1 MWRRQLEAE
10 DRLSSD
16 DGLLCFSSLLRS
28 RHGNWVSFTVDLI
41 VRVDTLMGI
50 SNFFVIP
57 REGRG
62 QTMSLLPV
70 FFRLL

>member
-16 DGLLCFSSLLRS
+16 DGLLRFSSLLRS

-50 SNFFVIP
+50 SNFVIP